1 MLYQDGI
8 TFVDDVEAY
17 QQFYPFG
24 MQEDLMAVHSM
35 PTQGKQSHYDIY
47 DMSRKSFH
55 SLIGEAK
62 LT

>member
-24 MQEDLMAVHSM
+24 MQEDLMAVHAMSA
-35 PTQGKQSHYDIY
+35 QGKQSHYDIY
-47 DMSRKSFH
+47 DMNRKS
-55 SLIGEAK
+55 SRILG
-62 LT
+62 